1 MAKKQTNKTAY
12 YLRAVNGKTA
22 VDLQSLL
29 KKARTSFPT
38 VARSEMNLGGEVVR
52 IQHCK
57 SDNNGFFLHFVRY
70 IPGEKA
76 PTLQPKL
83 KAAEDNEGTQSAP
96 HGMEFKDGDSFLFVE
111 GHHAIFCAHG
121 ITSQKTSRYLS
132 LLFEAA
138 NIDEEKRAFEL
149 SPASNLDK
157 LNLLQTHGV
166 RAIQL
171 SCNSYQVSVP
181 KKSRNNW
188 ISKTLGSVADEIK
201 ALIEKDDGAAEQK
214 IMEDLLVNV
223 ELRLDGNT
231 RAQINAQKFIEQ
243 AAESVLEEDDG
254 PVSEF
259 TIITQ
264 TGERIRSSSI
274 RLQTSFNV
282 TKEDRSV
289 SYTEVW
295 KELEQY
301 FGEIKQGNLLE
312 Q

>member
-1 MAKKQTNKTAY
+1 MAQKLTTKTAY
-12 YLRAVNGKTA
+12 YLRAKNGKA
-22 VDLQSLL
+22 VVDLQKLL
-29 KKARTSFPT
+29 KEARDKFPT
-38 VARSEMNLGGEVVR
+38 VASSEKNLGEEVIR
-52 IQHCK
+52 IQHFK
-57 SDNNGFFLHFVRY
+57 SDKKGSFVHFVRY
-70 IPGEKA
+70 IPGERA
-76 PTLQPKL
+76 PTLQPKS
-83 KAAEDNEGTQSAP
+83 KAAEDNEGTQGPPA
-96 HGMEFKDGDSFLFVE
+96 GMEFKDGDSFLLVK
-111 GHHAIFCAHG
+111 GHNAIFCAHG

-138 NIDEEKRAFEL
+138 LIDEQKRTFDL

-157 LNLLQTHGV
+157 LKLLQKHGV

-171 SCNSYQVSVP
+171 SCNSYQVSLP
-181 KKSRNNW
+181 NQPRNNW
-188 ISKTLGSVADEIK
+188 MSKTLGSIGDEIK

-231 RAQINAQKFIEQ
+231 RAAINAQEFIEQ
-243 AAESVLEEDDG
+243 AAESVLEDADS
-254 PVSEF
+254 PVSDF
-259 TIITQ
+259 AIITQ
-264 TGERIRSSSI
+264 TNERITSSSI

-295 KELEQY
+295 KGLEQY
-301 FGEIKQGNLLE
+301 FDVIDQGNLLE